1 MDDRSFQGQSR
12 PLTHKTL
19 TAERNYLLIGFAVM
33 FGLNL
38 WFGTAFHFGLP
49 DWQLL
54 GGFAVFLAVIARV
67 VYVYLV
73 YHASR
78 FLAQPIWFTFIY
90 SVLAIFA
97 GFEFIPLIGLLV
109 SVART
114 RGMIEDKPHSS

>member
-1 MDDRSFQGQSR
+1 MDDRTIQGRSR

-54 GGFAVFLAVIARV
+54 GGFAPFLAGAARV

-73 YHASR
+73 YHTSR
-78 FLAQPIWFTFIY
+78 FLAQPVWLRLIY
-90 SVLAIFA
+90 SALAIFA
-97 GFEFIPLIGLLV
+97 GFELIPLVGLLV
-109 SVART
+109 SIART
-114 RGMIEDKPHSS
+114 RGMIEDKPN